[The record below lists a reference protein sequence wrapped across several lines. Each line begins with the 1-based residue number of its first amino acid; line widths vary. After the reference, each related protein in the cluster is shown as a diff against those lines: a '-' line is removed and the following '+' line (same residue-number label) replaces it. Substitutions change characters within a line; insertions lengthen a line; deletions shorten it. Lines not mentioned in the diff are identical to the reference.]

1 MKQFKRGFRRCNDCH
16 AEMRLE
22 TAEAAEQ
29 NGRVEPEL
37 VCSNCGTTAP
47 WTEIAD
53 KTCHC
58 GADLVHRD
66 FALSAPAKGLRLYV
80 TELSS
85 MPMFHLDGRGL
96 EAREACT
103 TCTDCF
109 VCKQPLATQECVWD
123 EIPLE
128 GLQKRKGLT
137 HQYVYLHPDCFP
149 AYDAWVTEYT
159 ERLRVEDEAREQEA
173 ERREYCLTHALCLE
187 CEGRLSL
194 FDRFAGRL
202 RHPGCAIKPR
212 PDDPTLKVK
221 PRGKKTTKRTK

>member
-1 MKQFKRGFRRCNDCH
+1 MKQFKRGSRRCNDCQT
-16 AEMRLE
+16 EIRLE
-22 TAEAAEQ
+22 NAEAAEQ
-29 NGRVEPEL
+29 DGRAEPQL
-37 VCSNCGTTAP
+37 VCTNCGATAP

-53 KTCHC
+53 KICSC
-58 GADLVHRD
+58 GAASVQRE
-66 FALSAPAKGLRLYV
+66 FALSAPEKGVRLHV

-109 VCKQPLATQECVWD
+109 VCKQPLLTQECAWD
-123 EIPLE
+123 EVLLE

-137 HQYVYLHPDCFP
+137 HQYVYLHPACFP
-149 AYDAWVTEYT
+149 AYEVWNTEYT
-159 ERLRVEDEAREQEA
+159 TRLREQDEAREQEA
-173 ERREYCLTHALCLE
+173 ERRDYCLTHALCLE

-202 RHPGCAIKPR
+202 RHVGCAVKPR
-212 PDDPTLKVK
+212 LGEPTSKVK
-221 PRGKKTTKRTK
+221 PRGQNTAKRAK